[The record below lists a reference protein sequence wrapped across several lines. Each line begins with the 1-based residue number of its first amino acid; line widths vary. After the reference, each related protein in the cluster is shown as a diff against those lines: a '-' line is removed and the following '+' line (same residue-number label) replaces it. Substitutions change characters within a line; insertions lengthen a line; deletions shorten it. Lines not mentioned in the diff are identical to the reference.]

1 MADIGI
7 NIQYGRS
14 YVINNQY
21 SELLR
26 INIQYV
32 VSCVGKIQHEE
43 E

>member
-21 SELLR
+21 SELRR
-26 INIQYV
+26 IKIQSV

-43 E
+43 K